1 MNDFRLRDCQIGK
14 WGCSIQGSIAIQLIL
29 TTDCTFCRLCGLPLE
44 VTVKREQRRW
54 RWTPQIRK
62 TSHSVELTKIYYHN
76 TLLTKSSW
84 KQLIREV
91 TKPVDFTKY
100 IFCVRDNF
108 FGFHTVQAGK
118 SCRECNRYFA
128 FESKVKQKPMN
139 RMMQM
144 SQICFAWFWII
155 LLPFLVIIPTKYD

>member
-91 TKPVDFTKY
+91 TINSRFHE
-100 IFCVRDNF
+100 IFCRMRENCLNSTLCKREKV
-108 FGFHTVQAGK
+108 AGNVIGILLSSRKWNK
-118 SCRECNRYFA
+118 SLWIEWCKCRKYVLLD
-128 FESKVKQKPMN
+128 FESF
-139 RMMQM
+139 
-144 SQICFAWFWII
+144 S
-155 LLPFLVIIPTKYD
+155 